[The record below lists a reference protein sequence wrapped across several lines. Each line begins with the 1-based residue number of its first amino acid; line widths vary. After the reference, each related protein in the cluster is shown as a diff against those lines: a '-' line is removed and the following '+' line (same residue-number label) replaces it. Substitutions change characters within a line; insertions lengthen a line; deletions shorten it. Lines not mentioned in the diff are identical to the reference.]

1 MRSSII
7 SAIVASGLLVSATA
21 VGARQ
26 SGPVPTRD
34 GAEVENSDELGGLLM
49 IIGLIVVLLIIV
61 LAIMASRGGRS
72 DSSTTVVR

>member
-21 VGARQ
+21 AGARQ

-49 IIGLIVVLLIIV
+49 IIGLIVVLLIIGGVV
-61 LAIMASRGGRS
+61 LLDDDDDMLPHSP
-72 DSSTTVVR
+72 

>member
-49 IIGLIVVLLIIV
+49 IIGLIVVLLIIGGVV
-61 LAIMASRGGRS
+61 LLDDDDDMLPHSP
-72 DSSTTVVR
+72 

>member
-34 GAEVENSDELGGLLM
+34 GAEVENSDGLGGLLM
-49 IIGLIVVLLIIV
+49 IIGLIVVLLIIGGVV
-61 LAIMASRGGRS
+61 LLDDDDDMLPHSP
-72 DSSTTVVR
+72 